1 MAMLEPDSFKKVEK
15 DRSSIHD
22 PVEATFSVFSIEGKT
37 IFQID
42 TYGSKGREYPGKTS
56 QSLQVDK
63 QMAKKLIEI
72 LRKEFQ
78 LS

>member
-1 MAMLEPDSFKKVEK
+1 MAMLEPDSFKKIEK
-15 DRSSIHD
+15 DRSSIHE
-22 PVEATFSVFSIEGKT
+22 PVEATYSVFSTEKT

-56 QSLQVDK
+56 QSLQMDK
-63 QMAKKLIEI
+63 EMAKKLIEI